1 MNSPIVI
8 LTHVV
13 NRAVID
19 GFIPAARRL
28 GHEVIL
34 VTDQAQAHRECLTE
48 TRILECDVFNP
59 LAILDLLTEQ
69 AIHPAALFSNS
80 DHLQTAAA
88 IAARALDLPAK
99 DWQVC
104 YRAKDKLRMRERL
117 ASLDLPGIWSRQLQ
131 PGDEPQSDW
140 PYPLVVKPSQ
150 GVASLDV
157 RRVDSQHELAA
168 LLTER
173 THTSPLLL
181 EQFMEGPLFTLETLG
196 DGHDLVAIGGF
207 DVGLSEPPHFI
218 ETDARWQGPVSQAWQ
233 TQALKQVRHFGIG
246 LGVCHSEFILTEN
259 GPVLVE
265 INYRS
270 IGDGREFLLD
280 RLLPGGWFTPILR
293 LHLGQPLPA
302 ITPSSRQ
309 ALIRYLV
316 AERSGLLHQAP
327 TPPSLPGLS
336 YKALRQ
342 QGDSLL
348 LSHSNKDYL
357 GVLYL
362 QADTDEALTQLH
374 RDAMTAIH
382 WEIH

>member
-1 MNSPIVI
+1 MNAHIVI

-13 NRAVID
+13 NHAVTD
-19 GFIPAARRL
+19 GFIPAARQL
-28 GHEVIL
+28 GYEVIL
-34 VTDQAQAHRECLTE
+34 VTDQGQAHRECLAE
-48 TRILECDVFNP
+48 VRILECDVFNP

-69 AIHPAALFSNS
+69 GIRPAALFSNS
-80 DHLQTAAA
+80 DHLQTATA

-117 ASLDLPGIWSRQLQ
+117 TSLELPSTWSCQLQ
-131 PGDEPQSDW
+131 PGQVPQPDW

-157 RRVDSQHELAA
+157 CRVDSPGELTA
-168 LLTER
+168 LLEER
-173 THTSPLLL
+173 PPSAPLLL
-181 EQFMEGPLFTLETLG
+181 EQLMEGPLFTLETLG
-196 DGHDLVAIGGF
+196 DGHDLIVIGGF
-207 DVGLSEPPHFI
+207 DVLLSAPPHFI
-218 ETDARWQGPVSQAWQ
+218 ETAARWQGPISQAWQ
-233 TQALKQVRHFGIG
+233 RQALDQVRRFGVG
-246 LGVCHSEFILTEN
+246 LGVCHSEFILTAN

-280 RLLPGGWFTPILR
+280 QLLPDGWFAPILR

-302 ITPSSRQ
+302 ITPSCRQ
-309 ALIRYLV
+309 ALIQYLV
-316 AERSGLLHQAP
+316 AERSGRLVQEP
-327 TPPSLPGLS
+327 VPPSLPGLS
-336 YKALRQ
+336 YRALRQ
-342 QGDSLL
+342 TGDKLL

-362 QADTDEALTQLH
+362 QADTAEALTQLH
-374 RDAMTAIH
+374 QDAMTAIH
-382 WEIH
+382 WEIN

>member
-1 MNSPIVI
+1 MQSPIVI

-19 GFIPAARRL
+19 GFIPAARSL
-28 GHEVIL
+28 GHEVVL
-34 VTDQAQAHRECLTE
+34 VTDQGLAHRERLAE
-48 TRILECDVFNP
+48 VRILECDVFNP

-69 AIHPAALFSNS
+69 AIRPAALFSNS

-88 IAARALDLPAK
+88 IAARALALPAK

-117 ASLDLPGIWSRQLQ
+117 AGLGLPSVWSRQLQ
-131 PGDEPQSDW
+131 PGEVPEHDW

-157 RRVDSQHELAA
+157 CRVDSREQLTA
-168 LLTER
+168 LLAER
-173 THTSPLLL
+173 ASPAPLLL
-181 EQFMEGPLFTLETLG
+181 EQYMEGPLFTLETLG
-196 DGHDLVAIGGF
+196 DGRELVAIGGF
-207 DVGLSEPPHFI
+207 DVSLSEPPHFI
-218 ETDARWQGPVSQAWQ
+218 ETAARWQGPISQAWQ
-233 TQALKQVRHFGIG
+233 AQALEQVRRFGVG
-246 LGVCHSEFILTEN
+246 LGVCHSEFILTRE

-280 RLLPGGWFTPILR
+280 RLLPGGWFAPILR
-293 LHLGQPLPA
+293 LHLGSPLPT
-302 ITPSSRQ
+302 ISPSTQQ
-309 ALIRYLV
+309 ALIQYLV
-316 AERSGLLHQAP
+316 AERSGRLVRAP
-327 TPPSLPGLS
+327 QPPARPGLS
-336 YKALRQ
+336 YSALHQ
-342 QGDSLL
+342 AGDSLL

-362 QADTDEALTQLH
+362 QAESAAELERLH
-374 RDAMTAIH
+374 GDAMAAIH
-382 WEIH
+382 WEIN

>member
-1 MNSPIVI
+1 MQSPIVI

-13 NRAVID
+13 NPAVID

-34 VTDQAQAHRECLTE
+34 VTDQGLAHRERLTE
-48 TRILECDVFNP
+48 VRILECDVFNP

-69 AIHPAALFSNS
+69 AIRPAALFSNS

-88 IAARALDLPAK
+88 IVARALDLPAK

-117 ASLDLPGIWSRQLQ
+117 TSLSLPSVWSHQLQ
-131 PGDEPQSDW
+131 PGATPQTDW
-140 PYPLVVKPSQ
+140 PYPLVIKPSQ

-157 RRVDSQHELAA
+157 CRVDSQHELAT
-168 LLTER
+168 LLAER
-173 THTSPLLL
+173 ASSVPLLL

-207 DVGLSEPPHFI
+207 DVGLSAPPHFI
-218 ETDARWQGPVSQAWQ
+218 ETDARWQGPVSLAWQ
-233 TQALKQVRHFGIG
+233 QQALEQIRRFGVG
-246 LGVCHSEFILTEN
+246 LGVCHSEFILTAK

-280 RLLPGGWFTPILR
+280 QLLPGGWFEPILR

-302 ITPSSRQ
+302 ITPSTRQ

-316 AERSGLLHQAP
+316 AERSGLLLLAP

-336 YKALRQ
+336 YTALCQ
-342 QGDSLL
+342 QGDKLL

-357 GVLYL
+357 GVIYL
-362 QADTDEALTQLH
+362 QADTAEALKLLH
-374 RDAMTAIH
+374 QDAMTAIH
-382 WEIH
+382 WEIN